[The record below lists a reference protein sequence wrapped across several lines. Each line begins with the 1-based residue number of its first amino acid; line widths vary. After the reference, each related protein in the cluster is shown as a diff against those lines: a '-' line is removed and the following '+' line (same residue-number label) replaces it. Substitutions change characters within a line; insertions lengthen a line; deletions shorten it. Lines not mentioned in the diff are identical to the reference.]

1 MWRTHLIGGKASTPC
16 QSSGMS
22 PRGYLEV
29 ASEME
34 EIVAF
39 GHAVL
44 REYIEIRRLKYEVVE
59 IEYRIGG
66 Y

>member
-1 MWRTHLIGGKASTPC
+1 
-16 QSSGMS
+16 MS

-39 GHAVL
+39 GHGVL
-44 REYIEIRRLKYEVVE
+44 REYTEIRRLKYEVVE
-59 IEYRIGG
+59 IEYQIGG